1 MSAILKPHEKE
12 TMTLHALGFTKKKS
26 CGKKHDKQKGKSV
39 AVKMLC
45 NNLLY
50 TQCKRWALAQLRPG
64 LSNII

>member
-1 MSAILKPHEKE
+1 MHLV
-12 TMTLHALGFTKKKS
+12 LQKKKG

-50 TQCKRWALAQLRPG
+50 TQCKHWALAQLRPG